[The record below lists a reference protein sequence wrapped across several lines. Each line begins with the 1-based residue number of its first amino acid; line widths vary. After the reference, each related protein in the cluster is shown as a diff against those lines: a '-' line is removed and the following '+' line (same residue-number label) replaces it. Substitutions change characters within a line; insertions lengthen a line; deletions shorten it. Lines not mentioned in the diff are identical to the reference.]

1 MTIQRQ
7 CSLQAQGIP
16 GAQASRFGAQLHQP
30 VPQPGG
36 FRAFNVHLVAQG
48 LASVAGLGHPHGTA
62 LEGQGVQRVLHRLGD
77 GHAAGENLQQLL
89 ALGALDCDGSVLG
102 GDVGDGAVKF
112 RQSGLQMGQ
121 VLVGVG
127 GVDHQQIPFLFKAVQ
142 VCVVYGAAVG
152 SGDDAV
158 LGRVQVQTGHVAG
171 EHVLE
176 EGNHLRSLHQD
187 AAHVGHVEEAAR
199 TAGIEVLG
207 HDLAGVLDGH
217 LPAAEVHHRGPRR
230 HMLGVQLG
238 PFQFAHASFFSFC
251 FLDAP
256 EARSLLGNKKGVTV
270 SCHASVPLT

>member
-1 MTIQRQ
+1 M
-7 CSLQAQGIP
+7 GKV
-16 GAQASRFGAQLHQP
+16 P
-30 VPQPGG
+30 V
-36 FRAFNVHLVAQG
+36 
-48 LASVAGLGHPHGTA
+48 
-62 LEGQGVQRVLHRLGD
+62 RV
-77 GHAAGENLQQLL
+77 
-89 ALGALDCDGSVLG
+89 GS
-102 GDVGDGAVKF
+102 
-112 RQSGLQMGQ
+112 
-121 VLVGVG
+121 
-127 GVDHQQIPFLFKAVQ
+127 VDHQQIALLLEAVE
-142 VCVVYGAAVG
+142 VGVIHRAAPLV
-152 SGDDAV
+152 GDDGV
-158 LGRVQVQTGHVAG
+158 LGLIDSDGRRVAG
-171 EHVLE
+171 QHVLE
-176 EGNHLRSLHQD
+176 EGHRLGAVHQD